1 MYVVHIY
8 IRKTLAFSR
17 SKKTYPRGAIEPRFD
32 RVSNFFSRF
41 ALDYYSRRFLI
52 LNERRMKDVVKKS
65 CVLVAGYRETAFAFA
80 ISAAGVA
87 HSVAR
92 ACSMGRLLS
101 CGCDPSSYKGK
112 PPSKARGTQW
122 KWGGCSHNLDYG
134 MEFSR
139 QFLDTRERA
148 GDIQSTVNLHNNQAG
163 RLVSRLINLPFHPP
177 SPSPTLSVVRRVRPS
192 ALPPSTSLAINIS
205 FRDNILLPSV
215 FLFVPS
221 GSADSPRFNGD
232 SCSLVLEQ
240 REKRKKSK

>member
-1 MYVVHIY
+1 M
-8 IRKTLAFSR
+8 
-17 SKKTYPRGAIEPRFD
+17 
-32 RVSNFFSRF
+32 
-41 ALDYYSRRFLI
+41 
-52 LNERRMKDVVKKS
+52 
-65 CVLVAGYRETAFAFA
+65 VAGYRETAFAFA

-163 RLVSRLINLPFHPP
+163 RLVSRLINLPFLPP
-177 SPSPTLSVVRRVRPS
+177 PRPPLFSTLSVARPS
-192 ALPPSTSLAINIS
+192 ALPPFLPPSTSLAINIS
-205 FRDNILLPSV
+205 FRDNILLPWV

-240 REKRKKSK
+240 REKRKERGERGSERVE

>member
-1 MYVVHIY
+1 MLTGRVRSRVRCTYIY
-8 IRKTLAFSR
+8 EKRWRFRDRRK
-17 SKKTYPRGAIEPRFD
+17 RGAIEPRFD

-177 SPSPTLSVVRRVRPS
+177 SPSPTLLHSLCCASCPSVRPPS
-192 ALPPSTSLAINIS
+192 LPP
-205 FRDNILLPSV
+205 R
-215 FLFVPS
+215 
-221 GSADSPRFNGD
+221 
-232 SCSLVLEQ
+232 VL
-240 REKRKKSK
+240 R